1 MKRNTTLI
9 LCLLM
14 VINIHA
20 QEFTDF
26 FKDKTL
32 RVDYIFTG
40 DAKHQSIYL
49 DELSHLPSWAGRRH
63 HLSELPLE
71 GNGQI
76 TMTDL
81 TTRKCI
87 YKTSFS
93 SLFQEWLSTDEAQ
106 KTAKGFE
113 NTFLLPYPQ
122 HPVEIEIT
130 LLNSSRKVMAHLKH
144 IIHPDDILIHERGIS
159 HITPHKYLLKSGSEA
174 DCIDVAILAEGYTEA
189 EMDLFYKDAEK
200 TCESLFFYEPF
211 KSMKSRFN
219 IVAVASP
226 SKDSGVSVPRKNDWR
241 QTAFN
246 SHFDTFYSDR
256 YLTTSRV
263 KSIHNALSGIPYEHI
278 IIIVNTEEYGG
289 GGI

>member
-81 TTRKCI
+81 TTIKPP
-87 YKTSFS
+87 FP
-93 SLFQEWLSTDEAQ
+93 LF
-106 KTAKGFE
+106 F
-113 NTFLLPYPQ
+113 
-122 HPVEIEIT
+122 
-130 LLNSSRKVMAHLKH
+130 
-144 IIHPDDILIHERGIS
+144 
-159 HITPHKYLLKSGSEA
+159 KSGFLQTRLRKQQK
-174 DCIDVAILAEGYTEA
+174 DLKILFCF
-189 EMDLFYKDAEK
+189 LI
-200 TCESLFFYEPF
+200 
-211 KSMKSRFN
+211 R
-219 IVAVASP
+219 
-226 SKDSGVSVPRKNDWR
+226 
-241 QTAFN
+241 
-246 SHFDTFYSDR
+246 
-256 YLTTSRV
+256 
-263 KSIHNALSGIPYEHI
+263 
-278 IIIVNTEEYGG
+278 NTR
-289 GGI
+289 

>member
-87 YKTSFS
+87 FSASLSATPGRDRDHTTQLITKSNGSFKT
-93 SLFQEWLSTDEAQ
+93 
-106 KTAKGFE
+106 
-113 NTFLLPYPQ
+113 Y
-122 HPVEIEIT
+122 
-130 LLNSSRKVMAHLKH
+130 
-144 IIHPDDILIHERGIS
+144 
-159 HITPHKYLLKSGSEA
+159 Y
-174 DCIDVAILAEGYTEA
+174 
-189 EMDLFYKDAEK
+189 
-200 TCESLFFYEPF
+200 
-211 KSMKSRFN
+211 
-219 IVAVASP
+219 
-226 SKDSGVSVPRKNDWR
+226 
-241 QTAFN
+241 
-246 SHFDTFYSDR
+246 
-256 YLTTSRV
+256 TSR
-263 KSIHNALSGIPYEHI
+263 
-278 IIIVNTEEYGG
+278 
-289 GGI
+289 